1 MHSRALFTF
10 VLISEI
16 HRMDA
21 ENDLFGMEHSRLS
34 FFMTDLWVENESEKA
49 SCISYSKSNTH
60 CIGKPAH
67 CKYVMYSGKPPS
79 SWGWVTAIIM
89 ATQWNVRQVLCA
101 GRVATQTICY
111 QFQVTSIQIL
121 KQKCN
126 IIILSIYLLSII
138 YSITHCPVLKAICTV
153 LVHRTSVYFTQQL
166 DKISCTQKHVTV

>member
-1 MHSRALFTF
+1 
-10 VLISEI
+10 
-16 HRMDA
+16 
-21 ENDLFGMEHSRLS
+21 
-34 FFMTDLWVENESEKA
+34 MTDLWVENESEKA

-111 QFQVTSIQIL
+111 QFQVTSIQVL

-126 IIILSIYLLSII
+126 INNSVNLSVKHYLLYNSLPSVKSNLHSVGASHQCILHAAVGQNQL
-138 YSITHCPVLKAICTV
+138 YSKTCNCVIA
-153 LVHRTSVYFTQQL
+153 QQ
-166 DKISCTQKHVTV
+166 C